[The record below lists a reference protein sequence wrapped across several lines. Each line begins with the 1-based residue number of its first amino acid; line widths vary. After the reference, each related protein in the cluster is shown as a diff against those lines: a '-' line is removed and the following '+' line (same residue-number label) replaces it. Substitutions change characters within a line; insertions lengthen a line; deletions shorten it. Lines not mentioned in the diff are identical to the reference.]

1 MTTSLLILLGIIP
14 SFAWL
19 IFFIE
24 EDCHPEPRRLLLYT
38 FLSGILITVLALQIQ
53 ILVNQYLGEHGIAQ
67 YSALSLLILTA
78 IEELAKFFAAFW
90 IIRGRKEFDEPV
102 DAMIYM
108 IVAALGFAAVENV
121 SLVFQSQG
129 ALSPGKALVEVATL
143 RFVGATLLHALSS
156 ALVGYYWA
164 RAAFE
169 IHRSILITI
178 GLVIATVL
186 HASFNYLIL
195 NLSSLIWPI
204 ILIFFTGIFIF
215 KDFDILKKYESQNGR
230 TQKA

>member
-1 MTTSLLILLGIIP
+1 VNTLFLILLGVLP

-19 IFFIE
+19 IFFVE

-38 FLSGILITVLALQIQ
+38 FLSGILITVLALQLQ
-53 ILVNQYLGEHGIAQ
+53 ILLNQYLIDRGIDQ
-67 YSALSLLILTA
+67 YSALSMIFLTA
-78 IEELAKFFAAFW
+78 IEEVAKFFAAFW

-121 SLVFQSQG
+121 SLVFQNLN
-129 ALSPGKALVEVATL
+129 AFSPGQAIIEVTTL

-156 ALVGYYWA
+156 AIVGYYWA
-164 RAAFE
+164 RAVFK
-169 IHRSILITI
+169 IHKSILIII
-178 GLVIATVL
+178 GLAIATLL

-195 NLSSLIWPI
+195 NLVTLIWPI
-204 ILIFFTGIFIF
+204 VLLFFIGIFVF
-215 KDFDILKKYESQNGR
+215 TDFEILKKY
-230 TQKA
+230 T